1 MGAQLL
7 EFLIKTTRFE
17 VDHVNKVANNLALE
31 KYDFNI
37 PKILK
42 LDALKIYTDEGY
54 HAYFSKKISDQ
65 IIDYFAIKDD
75 LTPYIISF
83 FNKVDN
89 IGSKYDKKFN
99 YLANLSSVIVSESMI
114 CGDISEEMKG
124 IVYEPIRIMFKE
136 HIHDEYFHANYFGTL
151 FKILWPQLTKE
162 EKEIM
167 GFNLCESMVV
177 FAEPRVDI
185 YFYSLSKLGFTKDF
199 ISKCIKDIYDTYDW
213 KVNKAKKKML
223 HTLKLLDTCGVF
235 KIPLVN
241 KEFINK
247 GFI

>member
-1 MGAQLL
+1 MNNEALNLYVKTKKDWDKRSSVRTSKEIYDLNLNDINSENTNWHFSTYCPILQHKNLKSLSEPQKKSIMGAQLL

-124 IVYEPIRIMFKE
+124 IVYE
-136 HIHDEYFHANYFGTL
+136 L
-151 FKILWPQLTKE
+151 
-162 EKEIM
+162 
-167 GFNLCESMVV
+167 
-177 FAEPRVDI
+177 
-185 YFYSLSKLGFTKDF
+185 
-199 ISKCIKDIYDTYDW
+199 
-213 KVNKAKKKML
+213 
-223 HTLKLLDTCGVF
+223 
-235 KIPLVN
+235 
-241 KEFINK
+241 
-247 GFI
+247 